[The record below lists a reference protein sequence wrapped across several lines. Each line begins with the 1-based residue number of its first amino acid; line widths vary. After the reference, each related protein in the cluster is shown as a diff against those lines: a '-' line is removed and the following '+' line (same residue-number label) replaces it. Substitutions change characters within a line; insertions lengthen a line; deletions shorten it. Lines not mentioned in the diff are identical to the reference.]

1 MKNPLHFL
9 IIMLFFASVSV
20 STAAPAANGKIID
33 ILDNGIV
40 TLKFASSHSYK
51 TSDTL
56 ELTYMAG
63 SLPMAIGNYEVI
75 TTSKNVCLAKPLIMS
90 MPPSLGMTVRVTK
103 TQHPGQSAIPMNSK
117 VSGLKGQAL
126 TTGTSAAL
134 ANEPVEIIGTVIAV
148 NGDNITVI
156 MIGQGDPRIG
166 WFIDL
171 FYVTTQ
177 GKELPVGTWKV
188 QSLAGKKLTA
198 VKIKGMGNA
207 NKQLKAVI
215 YSHKEQTAML
225 KSASITP
232 QNAGAVPA
240 PFANS
245 RANTLSTK
253 KTAASKPIQLLGQ
266 TAPTVPKKKIAAN
279 PFKKTSSLPPGV
291 TKKTASTSKK
301 KKNSSRTRDPE
312 TARLLKLLTA
322 KDLKSKRTAAKLI
335 TRKPGRDPILYERVN
350 KELLKG
356 YQSARDKLEVD
367 TMAWLCKA
375 LASSKKHKYYET
387 IDTVARKAKNRKLK
401 KYAKKSLQQ
410 LK

>member
-1 MKNPLHFL
+1 MKNPLHFF
-9 IIMLFFASVSV
+9 IIMLFFSSISVS
-20 STAAPAANGKIID
+20 SAAPATNGKIID

-40 TLKFASSHSYK
+40 TLKFSSSHSYK

-75 TTSKNVCLAKPLIMS
+75 TTSKSVCLAKPLIMS
-90 MPPSLGMTVRVTK
+90 MPPSLGMTVKITK
-103 TQHPGQSAIPMNSK
+103 TQQSQSAIPINSK

-134 ANEPVEIIGTVIAV
+134 TNEPVEIIGTVTAV

-156 MIGQGDPRIG
+156 MIGQGVPRIG

-188 QSLAGKKLTA
+188 QSLAGKNLTA

-215 YSHKEQTAML
+215 YNYKKQKTIVRSEP
-225 KSASITP
+225 ITR
-232 QNAGAVPA
+232 QSTGAVPT

-245 RANTLSTK
+245 RAHTLRNQ
-253 KTAASKPIQLLGQ
+253 KTTVAQPIQLLGQ
-266 TAPTVPKKKIAAN
+266 TAPTVAKKRIAAN
-279 PFKKTSSLPPGV
+279 PFKKASALPPGA
-291 TKKTASTSKK
+291 TKKTAAPPEKK
-301 KKNSSRTRDPE
+301 KKSSQVRDPE

-322 KDLKSKRTAAKLI
+322 NDLKSKRTAAKLI
-335 TRKPGRDPILYERVN
+335 TRSPGKDSILYEKVN
-350 KELLKG
+350 MELLQG
-356 YQSARDKLEVD
+356 HQSAKDKLEVD

-375 LASSKKHKYYET
+375 LASSKNPKYQET
-387 IDTVARKAKNRKLK
+387 LRTVAKRSKSRKLK
-401 KYAKKSLQQ
+401 KYAQKSLRV